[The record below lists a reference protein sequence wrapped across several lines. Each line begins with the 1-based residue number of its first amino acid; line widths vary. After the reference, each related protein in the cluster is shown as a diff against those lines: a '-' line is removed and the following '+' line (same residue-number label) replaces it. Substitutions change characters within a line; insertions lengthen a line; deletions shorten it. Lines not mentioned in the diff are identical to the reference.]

1 MSKGGA
7 NLPLARVRT
16 IMKSSPEVENVNQ
29 ESLFLVTRATVSYKK
44 KRFWY
49 SWKARSDKSICDYF
63 QEFFI
68 MYLSKLGQRNGD
80 DHNSVTYSDL
90 AGKMVCV
97 IQSWSA
103 AVDQYF
109 PWKRILKSCIR
120 ESPAMIAQYGMK
132 KRFYSHTYMKIFRE
146 TNLLHDLKEFLSI
159 ALH

>member
-29 ESLFLVTRATVSYKK
+29 ESLFLVTRATVSLKK
-44 KRFWY
+44 SHQIEKQC
-49 SWKARSDKSICDYF
+49 KEPICDYF

-90 AGKMVCV
+90 AGKMV
-97 IQSWSA
+97 
-103 AVDQYF
+103 
-109 PWKRILKSCIR
+109 
-120 ESPAMIAQYGMK
+120 
-132 KRFYSHTYMKIFRE
+132 
-146 TNLLHDLKEFLSI
+146 
-159 ALH
+159 